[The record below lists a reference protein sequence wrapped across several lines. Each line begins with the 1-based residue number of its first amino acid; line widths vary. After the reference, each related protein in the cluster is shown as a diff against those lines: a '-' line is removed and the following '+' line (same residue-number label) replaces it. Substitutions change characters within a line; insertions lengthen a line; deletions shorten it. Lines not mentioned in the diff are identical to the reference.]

1 MVSPVRMKR
10 KASAGSFGGLLA
22 KCEAGGRV
30 AGFALKTPFATA
42 ARAGPG
48 AVSSIYFGGLEPGG
62 RLRGTSKLATR
73 IFSTAYRG
81 LKALD
86 RQDSQ
91 TAWGEPQAV
100 GLASR

>member
-1 MVSPVRMKR
+1 MKR

-48 AVSSIYFGGLEPGG
+48 AGELDILRWSGTG
-62 RLRGTSKLATR
+62 RAATR
-73 IFSTAYRG
+73 DEQARD
-81 LKALD
+81 LD
-86 RQDSQ
+86 LFDR
-91 TAWGEPQAV
+91 
-100 GLASR
+100 LAGG